1 MKRLTVGELR
11 TALEGLPDDLVIEIT
26 DGAGTDCERILK
38 YIEQLRD
45 EDNECD
51 T

>member
-1 MKRLTVGELR
+1 MKRLTVGEMK
-11 TALEGLPDDLVIEIT
+11 TALEGLPDDLIIEIT
-26 DGAGTDCERILK
+26 DGVDADRERILK